1 MFFRRWKQS
10 TIIYFV
16 KGLLG
21 QPQMPTKTE
30 VLSTHWPLNLF
41 FFFNQMLIGIAFCFR
56 IIPSFLSDFFL
67 PQIRNRV
74 AEVPGSCDDG
84 GIVSICN
91 MLRTSL
97 SSSLLNTSNQKWGEY
112 SNKAS
117 CFCQHSSIREDGL
130 SPLNLTCPEYMSSFQ
145 QTWAAQ
151 SSPCPADL
159 ARERRTL
166 PNCTKLCV

>member
-1 MFFRRWKQS
+1 METKYYNLLRQRPVGSAADADESRGTVNTLTAKHFFLNQ
-10 TIIYFV
+10 T
-16 KGLLG
+16 LL
-21 QPQMPTKTE
+21 
-30 VLSTHWPLNLF
+30 
-41 FFFNQMLIGIAFCFR
+41 GIAFCFR

-67 PQIRNRV
+67 PQIRNRR
-74 AEVPGSCDDG
+74 AEVPSSCDDG

-97 SSSLLNTSNQKWGEY
+97 SSSLLNTSNQKWGKY

-117 CFCQHSSIREDGL
+117 CLCQHSSIREDGL
-130 SPLNLTCPEYMSSFQ
+130 SPLNLTYPEYMSSFQ

-151 SSPCPADL
+151 SSFCPADL
-159 ARERRTL
+159 AREWRTL

>member
-1 MFFRRWKQS
+1 METK
-10 TIIYFV
+10 YYN
-16 KGLLG
+16 LLRQRPVG
-21 QPQMPTKTE
+21 SAADADENRGTVNTLTPKP
-30 VLSTHWPLNLF
+30 F

>member
-1 MFFRRWKQS
+1 MFFQEMETK
-10 TIIYFV
+10 YYN
-16 KGLLG
+16 LLRQRPVG
-21 QPQMPTKTE
+21 SSADGDESRGTVNTLTAKHFEIKPS
-30 VLSTHWPLNLF
+30 LALHS
-41 FFFNQMLIGIAFCFR
+41 CFR
-56 IIPSFLSDFFL
+56 IIPSFLSVLFL

-84 GIVSICN
+84 GIASIRN

-97 SSSLLNTSNQKWGEY
+97 SSSLLNTSIQKWGEY

-130 SPLNLTCPEYMSSFQ
+130 SPLSLTCPEYMSSFQ
-145 QTWAAQ
+145 RTWAAQ
-151 SSPCPADL
+151 SSPSPA